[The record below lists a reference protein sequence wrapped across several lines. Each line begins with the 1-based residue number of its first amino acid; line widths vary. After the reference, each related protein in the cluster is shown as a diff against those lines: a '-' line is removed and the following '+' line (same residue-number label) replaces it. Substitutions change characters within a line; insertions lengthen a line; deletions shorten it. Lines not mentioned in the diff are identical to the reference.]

1 MKKLM
6 IASAILIGGFISTAA
21 EAMPTGAPMGSVAST
36 PSNLVQ
42 VDYACGPGF
51 HQTPWGDC
59 RRNGWRRPPPPP
71 RFYGHHRPPPRD
83 WDRREWHHRYYNDY

>member
-6 IASAILIGGFISTAA
+6 IATAILIGGLVSTAA
-21 EAMPTGAPMGSVAST
+21 NAMPVVSITKAPTSI
-36 PSNLVQ
+36 VQ
-42 VDYACGPGF
+42 VDYACGRGY

-71 RFYGHHRPPPRD
+71 RFYGHHRPPPPYWGHRD
-83 WDRREWHHRYYNDY
+83 WRRHHHYDYY